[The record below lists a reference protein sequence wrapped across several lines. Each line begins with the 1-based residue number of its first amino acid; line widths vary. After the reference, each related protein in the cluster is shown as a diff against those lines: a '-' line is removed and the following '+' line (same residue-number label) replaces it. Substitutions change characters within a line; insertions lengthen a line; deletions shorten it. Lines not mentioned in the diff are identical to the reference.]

1 MQAPKVVSKRPNS
14 ELKVKINK
22 SSSPRKVSKL
32 DRSPT
37 KRSADHLKK
46 LSGDDDEEDEVPT
59 VGNKKFTRD
68 IADKPVTKLP
78 HIPDDEV

>member
-1 MQAPKVVSKRPNS
+1 
-14 ELKVKINK
+14 
-22 SSSPRKVSKL
+22 L